1 MRSEAD
7 SWPGGAWTADSS
19 DYANRSSCEHDD
31 LWEYDRASRIRGC
44 GRRMGVIHIIGV
56 SCLAPVPC
64 LLGFIRA
71 VEAGTLEFDRNGGID
86 LTHLLLAALRAH
98 GNRVVA
104 ERLLFGEIVIAVL
117 ATVMIGRQRIP
128 PTKSYFSRMAQ
139 TPCHATVHILVAAL
153 THWRYGLTSQL
164 AVATLV
170 PSASVRGWLVSLACA
185 EYLGR
190 PASSTGPMS

>member
-1 MRSEAD
+1 
-7 SWPGGAWTADSS
+7 
-19 DYANRSSCEHDD
+19 
-31 LWEYDRASRIRGC
+31 
-44 GRRMGVIHIIGV
+44 MGLGLLALLVGV
-56 SCLAPVPC
+56 
-64 LLGFIRA
+64 

-98 GNRVVA
+98 GNRVVI
-104 ERLLFGEIVIAVL
+104 ERLLFGEVIAAVL

-190 PASSTGPMS
+190 PVNSAGPIR

>member
-1 MRSEAD
+1 M
-7 SWPGGAWTADSS
+7 SS
-19 DYANRSSCEHDD
+19 QNDLCGSS
-31 LWEYDRASRIRGC
+31 LPSYPQRFKPVQQTVPVVPISAAY
-44 GRRMGVIHIIGV
+44 RRRHRRLQRKNGEPTL
-56 SCLAPVPC
+56 LA
-64 LLGFIRA
+64 GFVGA
-71 VEAGTLEFDRNGGID
+71 VEAVTLELNRHGGIH
-86 LTHLLLAALRAH
+86 LAHLLLRALGAH
-98 GNRVVA
+98 GNRVVI
-104 ERLLFGEIVIAVL
+104 ERLLFGEVIAAVL

>member
-1 MRSEAD
+1 MQQTVPVVPISA
-7 SWPGGAWTADSS
+7 A
-19 DYANRSSCEHDD
+19 Y
-31 LWEYDRASRIRGC
+31 SRRH
-44 GRRMGVIHIIGV
+44 RRLQRKNGEPTL
-56 SCLAPVPC
+56 LA
-64 LLGFIRA
+64 GFVGA
-71 VEAGTLEFDRNGGID
+71 VESVTLELNRHGGIH
-86 LTHLLLAALRAH
+86 LAHLLLRALGAH
-98 GNRVVA
+98 GNRVVI
-104 ERLLFGEIVIAVL
+104 ERLLFGEVIAAVL